1 MGLFLLLIF
10 CPMPYAKAQ
19 DDSPSITITDST
31 QADAVAADTLVQKSV
46 SKAEAD
52 SAYVREDYAE
62 AVRLYKTIVRQ
73 QGESAQLYFNI
84 GNAYYR
90 MDSIAPAVLFYE
102 RARLLDPSDDDI
114 RFNLDMARSK
124 TVDKVV
130 PASEMFFVTAFRSLV
145 LSMSISE
152 WAFLSVAAFLLV
164 LLGIV
169 IWLFAPQLRAKQL
182 GFTLAVIALIVCI
195 FSHIAIGQQRRHI
208 EHRTSAVVMS
218 PSVVVKS
225 TPSASGTDLFILH
238 EGTHVDITDDTMR
251 EWLEVRMSDGK
262 QGWLPR
268 SEVEII

>member
-1 MGLFLLLIF
+1 MKRIFFLLALT
-10 CPMPYAKAQ
+10 CVLLPLRAQ
-19 DDSPSITITDST
+19 NDST
-31 QADAVAADTLVQKSV
+31 VQRPIDKAV
-46 SKAEAD
+46 AD
-52 SAYVREDYAE
+52 SAYVHEDYAR
-62 AVRLYKTIVRQ
+62 AVSIYKAIVSQ

-90 MDSIAPAVLFYE
+90 MDSIARAVLYYE

-124 TVDKVV
+124 TVDKVA

-152 WAFLSVAAFLLV
+152 WAVLAVAAFLLV
-164 LLGIV
+164 LLGAAA
-169 IWLFAPQLRAKQL
+169 WLFAPQLRAKQA
-182 GFTLAVIALIVCI
+182 GFTLAVVALLVCV
-195 FSHIAIGQQRRHI
+195 FSHVAVSQQRRHI
-208 EHRTSAVVMS
+208 NHRTSAVIMA

-251 EWLEVRMSDGK
+251 EWMEVRMSDGK
-262 QGWLPR
+262 QGWLQR
-268 SEVEII
+268 ADVEII